1 MLVGFPLSNSER
13 IKPLGELDQIQH
25 WKEEDY
31 KVVFTN
37 GVFDILHVGH
47 VDYLEKAR
55 ALGDRLVVGLNSDI
69 SVHTLEK
76 GDDRPINP
84 QGARA
89 KVLAALRCVDAV
101 VIFDDTT
108 PRKLILDV
116 MPDVLAKGGD
126 YDPEVRDESDK
137 RYIVGS
143 DEVIKNGGVVQTIPL
158 VEGFS
163 TTKILN
169 KARS

>member
-1 MLVGFPLSNSER
+1 MVGFPLSNSER
-13 IKPLGELDQIQH
+13 TKLLRTLDQIQH
-25 WKEEDY
+25 WKEEGH

-47 VDYLEKAR
+47 VDYLGKAR

-69 SVHTLEK
+69 SVRTLGK

-84 QGARA
+84 QEARA

-108 PRKLILDV
+108 PIKLILDV
-116 MPDVLAKGGD
+116 MPAVLAKGGD
-126 YDPEVRDESDK
+126 YDPEVRDDSDK

-163 TTKILN
+163 TTEILK